1 MIWNENKEC
10 MSRDER
16 RELQSSRLRKLV
28 DYVYHNTPFYRN
40 KMQAM
45 NLLPSDIKD
54 IDDIVKL
61 PFTTKQDLRDTYP
74 YGMFAAPIRDIVR
87 LHASTGTTG
96 KPTVV
101 GYTRQDLAVW
111 QEAIARVITAAGGA
125 RQDIIS
131 VGYGYG
137 LFTGGLGFHYGV
149 EHMGATVIPTSTGN
163 SEKHVRLLR
172 DFGITGLA
180 VTPSYA
186 LYLSE
191 VMDKMGIDPASLQ
204 LRFANLGGEP
214 WSPQMRKD
222 IEQKLH
228 LKAYNCYGL
237 SEIVGP
243 GVAYECEEQNGSHFN
258 EDHFYPE
265 ILCPDTLQ
273 PVPAGDTGELV
284 ITTLTKTGMPLLRYR
299 TKDITSLDYAP
310 CPCGRTN
317 VRLNAILGRSD
328 DMLIIRGINVYP
340 SQVESVILDMPEFE
354 PHYLLIVDRVGILDS
369 LEVQVEV
376 RSEYYSDELSTILA
390 LKKKLS
396 DRLKSVLSIKAA
408 VKLVEPN
415 SIERTAGKSKRV
427 IDKRE
432 LK

>member
-222 IEQKLH
+222 IERKLH
-228 LKAYNCYGL
+228 LKAYNCCLDREY
-237 SEIVGP
+237 
-243 GVAYECEEQNGSHFN
+243 A
-258 EDHFYPE
+258 
-265 ILCPDTLQ
+265 LQ
-273 PVPAGDTGELV
+273 
-284 ITTLTKTGMPLLRYR
+284 
-299 TKDITSLDYAP
+299 S
-310 CPCGRTN
+310 
-317 VRLNAILGRSD
+317 VR
-328 DMLIIRGINVYP
+328 
-340 SQVESVILDMPEFE
+340 
-354 PHYLLIVDRVGILDS
+354 
-369 LEVQVEV
+369 
-376 RSEYYSDELSTILA
+376 
-390 LKKKLS
+390 
-396 DRLKSVLSIKAA
+396 
-408 VKLVEPN
+408 
-415 SIERTAGKSKRV
+415 
-427 IDKRE
+427 
-432 LK
+432 

>member
-222 IEQKLH
+222 IERKLH

>member
-222 IEQKLH
+222 IERKLH

-265 ILCPDTLQ
+265 ILCPDMLQ